1 MKRIILTQVRFLLI
15 ALMCIFSSLDM
26 RSESVQDNLREFYS
40 YLSLNDNYQIELSK
54 KFKKEVNKESNGK
67 FVSSNGFVWK
77 TGDPLPNPAPENGK
91 FQGIAVSNMNR
102 VFEGLKNVKTLD
114 LSQWDVSRV
123 VEMNAI
129 FAN

>member
-54 KFKKEVNKESNGK
+54 KFKKEVINDSNGN
-67 FVSSNGFVWK
+67 FVSSTGFVWK
-77 TGDPLPNPAPENGK
+77 TCNPTPNPSPENGT
-91 FQGIAVSNMNR
+91 FPGIAVRHMTS
-102 VFEGLKNVKTLD
+102 F
-114 LSQWDVSRV
+114 
-123 VEMNAI
+123 
-129 FAN
+129 